1 MIGLELEVS
10 PGHTLLNNEVL
21 NGVVL
26 MILCTCIIS
35 SVITENAAR
44 NIRLKEKESPTIENS
59 GDDEKI
65 LVAVKYPEYADN
77 LMTLGQS
84 NA

>member
-1 MIGLELEVS
+1 
-10 PGHTLLNNEVL
+10 
-21 NGVVL
+21 

-65 LVAVKYPEYADN
+65 LLP
-77 LMTLGQS
+77 
-84 NA
+84 